1 MITITYICLLIMTL
15 TGAFA
20 SLFLKQISEYPKKD
34 SKIILKLEER
44 KNNSINNNRKTI
56 ITIILNILKNDIIYP
71 LILLLENIYL
81 YYGGILYILAA
92 ILNIFVLKYLEYS
105 IVLPLTA
112 ITYIWT
118 MLISKIYLKEKIT
131 KLKILGIILIVIGS
145 YLITIS

>member
-1 MITITYICLLIMTL
+1 MITITYICVLIMTL

-20 SLFLKQISEYPKKD
+20 SLFLKQISEHPKTN

-56 ITIILNILKNDIIYP
+56 ITIILNVLKNDIIYP
-71 LILLLENIYL
+71 LILLLENVYL

-131 KLKILGIILIVIGS
+131 KLKILGVILIVIGS

>member
-1 MITITYICLLIMTL
+1 MITITYICVLIMTL

-20 SLFLKQISEYPKKD
+20 SLFLKKISEHPKKD

-44 KNNSINNNRKTI
+44 KNNSINNRKTI
-56 ITIILNILKNDIIYP
+56 ITIILNVLKNDIIYP
-71 LILLLENIYL
+71 LILLLENVYL

-131 KLKILGIILIVIGS
+131 KLKILGVILIVIGS

>member
-1 MITITYICLLIMTL
+1 MITITYICVLIMTL

-20 SLFLKQISEYPKKD
+20 SLFLKKISEHPKKD

-56 ITIILNILKNDIIYP
+56 ITIILNVLKNDIIYP
-71 LILLLENIYL
+71 LILLLENVYL

-131 KLKILGIILIVIGS
+131 KLKILGVILIVIGS